1 MSQIQLASPDKVF
14 YNADV
19 HQIVF
24 NEISRAEVSS
34 IPTLEQL
41 ELFSAFRVDEAT
53 LSGVDSAKADAAF
66 GVVERDGRK
75 IYRFRSRDYRIYF
88 TVEDGRV
95 IVQRVLHANSL
106 KDFLF
111 RSSIIDLAEE
121 DKKLGGSR
129 SFWQLI
135 DEGEKAARK

>member
-1 MSQIQLASPDKVF
+1 M
-14 YNADV
+14 

-24 NEISRAEVSS
+24 NEISASELSA

-41 ELFSAFRVDEAT
+41 ELISSFQVE
-53 LSGVDSAKADAAF
+53 GVSLGEESEDGRF
-66 GVVERDGRK
+66 GVVERDGHR

-88 TVEDGRV
+88 TVEGETV
-95 IVQRVLHANSL
+95 VVQRVLHANSL

-111 RSSIIDLAEE
+111 RSSMGGSE
-121 DKKLGGSR
+121 DQKLGNSR

-135 DEGEKAARK
+135 EAGEKAPRQR

>member
-1 MSQIQLASPDKVF
+1 M
-14 YNADV
+14 

-24 NEISRAEVSS
+24 NEISAAELSA

-41 ELFSAFRVDEAT
+41 ELISSFQVE
-53 LSGVDSAKADAAF
+53 GVSLGEESEDGRF
-66 GVVERDGRK
+66 GVVERDGHR

-88 TVEDGRV
+88 TVEGETV
-95 IVQRVLHANSL
+95 VVQRVLHANSL

-111 RSSIIDLAEE
+111 RSSMGGSE
-121 DKKLGGSR
+121 DQKLGNSR

-135 DEGEKAARK
+135 EAGEKAPRQR